1 RNGSGRPR
9 QWNRLRCA
17 KAPRDGG
24 GWRVAVHPLADVT
37 GPAKHVRISR
47 GKEKRKAM
55 TPPTKM
61 LMIFVDESDQWDD
74 LPLYEAILRRLVKF
88 EIAGATVQI
97 GVMGFGSHHR
107 IHRKRLFGVSDDRP
121 VTIMVVENEA
131 KLRQAIPEIRPLVQ
145 EGLILLTDVEVIP
158 L

>member
-1 RNGSGRPR
+1 
-9 QWNRLRCA
+9 
-17 KAPRDGG
+17 
-24 GWRVAVHPLADVT
+24 
-37 GPAKHVRISR
+37 
-47 GKEKRKAM
+47 M

-131 KLRQAIPEIRPLVQ
+131 KLRQAIPEIRPLVK
-145 EGLILLTDVEVIP
+145 EGLILLTDVEVISLGP
-158 L
+158 VLVK